1 MVDTQVFNDMY
12 EKEVDLKYQLYNGL
26 FLTLPLDA
34 VEQTGLLLPLL
45 EQACDQGLQ
54 FGQSP
59 EQIIR
64 DFFQTHRAHFTEDK
78 QIQFLFKVI
87 QYVERQVVLIDA
99 LEDAAYAKIHQTKQR
114 NRMRQLTQRV
124 SLEGLEE
131 ELKTLLPQLGQR
143 GYRGLSLTI
152 PHKVE
157 VIPHL
162 MDIVPEAEVMGA
174 VNTLQLL
181 DG

>member
-114 NRMRQLTQRV
+114 NRLRQLTQRV

-131 ELKTLLPQLGQR
+131 ELKTLLNDFGARVILTAHPTQFYRPGA
-143 GYRGLSLTI
+143 GYHHGSDCRD
-152 PHKVE
+152 K
-157 VIPHL
+157 
-162 MDIVPEAEVMGA
+162 AERC
-174 VNTLQLL
+174 Q
-181 DG
+181 

>member
-1 MVDTQVFNDMY
+1 MVDTQVLNNIY

-54 FGQSP
+54 LGQSP

-87 QYVERQVVLIDA
+87 QGSLAIGWELMIAIGQSSESIPVYRLGG
-99 LEDAAYAKIHQTKQR
+99 
-114 NRMRQLTQRV
+114 TQY
-124 SLEGLEE
+124 G
-131 ELKTLLPQLGQR
+131 
-143 GYRGLSLTI
+143 
-152 PHKVE
+152 
-157 VIPHL
+157 
-162 MDIVPEAEVMGA
+162 IVPAK
-174 VNTLQLL
+174 NLKNPTK
-181 DG
+181 